1 MHVLPSKMI
10 LWPYNYV
17 YDDWKYSKHDNIH
30 ADLCI
35 SQTNS
40 SVNFPGHLLCHSKYS
55 YTQQE
60 NNGELHRSSFQI
72 ILIVSPNYILPVTNS
87 P

>member
-1 MHVLPSKMI
+1 M
-10 LWPYNYV
+10 Y

-40 SVNFPGHLLCHSKYS
+40 SVNFSW
-55 YTQQE
+55 
-60 NNGELHRSSFQI
+60 
-72 ILIVSPNYILPVTNS
+72 ILIVSFKILIHAARKQW
-87 P
+87 